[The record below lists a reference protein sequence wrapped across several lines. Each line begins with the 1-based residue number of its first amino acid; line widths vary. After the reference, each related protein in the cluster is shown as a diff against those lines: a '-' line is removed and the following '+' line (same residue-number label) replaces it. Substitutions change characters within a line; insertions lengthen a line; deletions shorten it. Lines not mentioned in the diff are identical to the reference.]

1 MGFLDRD
8 YLKPEHLEGFDNYK
22 YSAIDTS
29 PLSQWVMHPFWNAVV
44 KICPRW
50 VAPNLLTFVG
60 FLLTSAN
67 WVLLCY
73 YDYYYYASSSG
84 HEHIP
89 NWVWLVCAINHFLA
103 HTLDGIDGKQ
113 ARRTQSST
121 PLGELFDHGLDSW
134 TSFFIPAV
142 LYSVFGRVEH
152 SIPPIRLYF
161 CLITVLITFLFSHF
175 EKYNTGV
182 LFLPW
187 GYDVSQLSSFII
199 YLITFGAGYEFWKFT
214 LPGGITAGAVFELL
228 MYGGSLIASLPVAVY
243 NIYRAY
249 RDGTGKNRSLWE
261 ATRPLASPFLFF
273 IMTSVWVLASPTN
286 ILERDPRCFTFLVGV
301 VFSNICCQL
310 IVAQMSNTR
319 CELLSWLLA
328 PVAAVVALA
337 LLLPSHIQLE
347 LPLLYIL
354 TAFTFLAHVHYG
366 VCLVRQMCRHLN
378 IWCFK
383 LKPRKE
389 D

>member
-1 MGFLDRD
+1 MGFFDIK
-8 YLKPEHLEGFDNYK
+8 YLKQEHLNGFDNYK
-22 YSAIDTS
+22 YSAVDNS
-29 PLSQWVMHPFWNAVV
+29 PLSQWVMHPFWNACV
-44 KICPRW
+44 KICPEW

-60 FLLTSAN
+60 FLFTAGN
-67 WVLLCY
+67 WVMLGY
-73 YDYYYYASSSG
+73 YDYYYYASSEG
-84 HEHIP
+84 HSHIP

-113 ARRTQSST
+113 ARRTQSSN

-152 SIPPIRLYF
+152 SISVLRLYF
-161 CLITVLITFLFSHF
+161 CLINVLFTFLSSHW

-187 GYDVSQLSSFII
+187 GYDVSQLCTLII
-199 YLITFGAGYEFWKFT
+199 YLITFTAGYEFWKFT
-214 LPGGITAGAVFELL
+214 LPGGITAGALFEL
-228 MYGGSLIASLPVAVY
+228 MMWGGSLLTSLPVSFY
-243 NIYRAY
+243 NMYRAY
-249 RDGTGKNRSLWE
+249 RDGTGKNRSFLE
-261 ATRPLASPFLFF
+261 GNRPLVSPLLFF
-273 IMTSVWVLASPTN
+273 TMTTTWVLASPTN
-286 ILERDPRCFTFLVGV
+286 ILEIDPRCFTFMVGI

-319 CELLSWLLA
+319 CELFSWLLLPVGA
-328 PVAAVVALA
+328 IVAAALM
-337 LLLPSHIQLE
+337 LPSSLHLE
-347 LPLLYIL
+347 LPLLYGL
-354 TAFTFLAHVHYG
+354 TAFTFFAHVHYG

-378 IWCFK
+378 IWCFR
-383 LKPRKE
+383 LKQRK